1 MDLDFKKIDKKW
13 QKRWEESLK
22 IDLSDNKNKFYC
34 LTMFSYPSG
43 SKLHVGH
50 WYNYGPTDSYARFM
64 KMNGYNVFQPQGFDA
79 FGLPAENFAIKHG
92 IHPREST
99 DSNIKTMIDSDINV
113 IYLNILVRNILY
125 SYIINFYNF
134 FF

>member
-1 MDLDFKKIDKKW
+1 MDLDFKKIDQKW
-13 QKRWEESLK
+13 QKKWEKSLK
-22 IDLSDNKNKFYC
+22 IDLSDNKKKFYC

-92 IHPREST
+92 IHPR
-99 DSNIKTMIDSDINV
+99 
-113 IYLNILVRNILY
+113 
-125 SYIINFYNF
+125 
-134 FF
+134 